1 MTTIGV
7 CKEQPWSVD
16 ALAYPSYNYP
26 YPCFKQ
32 AQLDACIAQRRSR
45 RPPMFRRL
53 DADRIRNYQ
62 KCSLMEAT
70 AVPGTTRSE
79 LDAQTW
85 LAKDDDGLDTL
96 TLPLLPPIQ
105 PVEPSPDPTRPNL
118 NPKEYAR
125 WRFETSP
132 LVTTHTR
139 SDWSNFLNRC
149 PERFCISLLLEK
161 PGNGLLPYYDG
172 GCALRYLR
180 PGLTRGIG
188 IERWSER
195 PFGYIQGPSV
205 PSPYRA
211 IKVNNALAG
220 R

>member
-7 CKEQPWSVD
+7 CKEQPWRVD
-16 ALAYPSYNYP
+16 VLAYPSYNYP
-26 YPCFKQ
+26 YPSFRQ
-32 AQLDACIAQRRSR
+32 TQLDACIAQRRSR

-53 DADRIRNYQ
+53 TG
-62 KCSLMEAT
+62 SET
-70 AVPGTTRSE
+70 VPGTTRSD
-79 LDAQTW
+79 LDTQTW
-85 LAKDDDGLDTL
+85 LAKEDDGLGTP
-96 TLPLLPPIQ
+96 TMPLLPPIQ

-149 PERFCISLLLEK
+149 PERFCISLPLEK

-172 GCALRYLR
+172 GYALRYLR
-180 PGLTRGIG
+180 PGLNGGIG

-205 PSPYRA
+205 PSPYRT

-220 R
+220 L